1 MTTAGTLTPTMY
13 KKVKKPY
20 ADTLYAL
27 GVKDCDAY
35 LPDDAEVMEMIKG
48 AAEAK
53 KNAQPNPEDQARL
66 ARAGL
71 DEAKTKEVL
80 SNIEGTS
87 ADKQL
92 EFMNVAQGKTAAGI
106 S

>member
-1 MTTAGTLTPTMY
+1 
-13 KKVKKPY
+13 
-20 ADTLYAL
+20 
-27 GVKDCDAY
+27 
-35 LPDDAEVMEMIKG
+35 MEMIQG

-53 KNAQPNPEDQARL
+53 KMAQPSPEDQARL

-71 DEAKTKEVL
+71 DDAKTKEVL

-92 EFMNVAQGKTAAGI
+92 ELMNVAQGKTAAGI